1 MLLPAI
7 YQTVRI
13 NFLGEMPSDWGVNI
27 ASQLSWVNL
36 LHEIIQE
43 ALILPLFYILG
54 KSLDNN
60 EELENK
66 IKSGM
71 FITGAIYAV
80 LSFSIFIFA
89 RQFVL
94 LMAQN
99 KQLIGATVVYIRL
112 ETIGGIFST
121 LSRFLMMVFITLK
134 KDRYMYILLVLQMV
148 LSILFD
154 TFMVSSLP
162 VSIKIGI
169 NGIAISNIMVNIIN
183 LIIGVILLQKINI
196 HIFNRKKISFAWVKE
211 WFHVGTY
218 SGIESFVR
226 NLAFMILIIRM
237 VNVIS
242 EQGSY
247 WVANNFI
254 WNWLLLQALALA
266 DLMKKENS
274 KGILNAF

>member
-1 MLLPAI
+1 MKRLVKALSILNFRLLLAIFFTMLLPAI

-36 LHEIIQE
+36 LYEIIQE

-121 LSRFLMMVFITLK
+121 LSRFLMLVFITLK

-196 HIFNRKKISFAWVKE
+196 HIFNRKKYLSHGQRNGFTSEHIQGLN
-211 WFHVGTY
+211 HL
-218 SGIESFVR
+218 SGIWR
-226 NLAFMILIIRM
+226 L
-237 VNVIS
+237 
-242 EQGSY
+242 
-247 WVANNFI
+247 
-254 WNWLLLQALALA
+254 
-266 DLMKKENS
+266 
-274 KGILNAF
+274 